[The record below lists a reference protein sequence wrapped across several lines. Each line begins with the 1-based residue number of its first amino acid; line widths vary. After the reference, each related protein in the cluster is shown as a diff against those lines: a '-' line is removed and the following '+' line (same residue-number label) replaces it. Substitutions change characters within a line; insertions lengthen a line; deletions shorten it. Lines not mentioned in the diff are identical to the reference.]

1 MLLHRTFTNRFEIK
15 YLVDTH
21 QLEAVRRKLSSMLA
35 ADPNAGP
42 DGAYYNLSIYFDS
55 PSYRFYSE
63 KHEGLLKRLKPR
75 LRTHLPSI
83 GAKPGELFL
92 ELKGR
97 HDRTVQ
103 KRRTPIS
110 MELAREMLSGGLP
123 AANSDTP
130 LPTELTDFEYL
141 ARRFDLRPTVSVLYR
156 RTPFHFPLH
165 PNVRLTFDAGIMGS
179 LNTALDADRSK
190 FSYVVPPTQSLIEL
204 KYNDDIPFWLLHS
217 LNRLGLVQVTFSKF
231 ATALESCFERFQSR
245 LGQ

>member
-21 QLEAVRRKLSSMLA
+21 RLETVRRELSSMLA

-75 LRTHLPSI
+75 LRTHLPTI
-83 GAKPGELFL
+83 GAEPGELFL

-103 KRRTPIS
+103 KQRSPIS
-110 MELAREMLSGGLP
+110 MGMAREMLSGGMP
-123 AANSDTP
+123 SAHSDVASASI
-130 LPTELTDFEYL
+130 LTDFEYM
-141 ARRFDLRPTVSVLYR
+141 ARRFDLRPTVTVLYR
-156 RTPFHFPLH
+156 RTPFHLPMH
-165 PNVRLTFDAGIMGS
+165 PNVRLTFDAAIMGS
-179 LNTALDADRSK
+179 LNTALDSDRTK
-190 FSYVVPPTQSLIEL
+190 FSYVIPPTQSLIEL
-204 KYNDDIPFWLLHS
+204 KYNDDIPSWLVHR

-231 ATALESCFERFQSR
+231 AVALESCFERFQIR
-245 LGQ
+245 LS